1 MIEKVRMLV
10 LTLALLL
17 AFGPVTAAAQE
28 SLGLDAGMLETPPTV
43 QLAANLPTGADAGS
57 VLEAL
62 RPSSAYAALL
72 LAPPAANLPTGADA
86 GSVLG
91 VLRPDDEDALTIPV
105 VQSKGSGTGL
115 GFMIGGGAAL
125 VGGLLIGGTA
135 GNLIAAGGVALGV
148 YGIIIYF

>member
-1 MIEKVRMLV
+1 MIEKVRVLV
-10 LTLALLL
+10 LSLALVL

-62 RPSSAYAALL
+62 RPFPGNAALL
-72 LAPPAANLPTGADA
+72 LAPPAANLPTGVDA
-86 GSVLG
+86 GSVTEA
-91 VLRPDDEDALTIPV
+91 LRPDDDAPTTPV
-105 VQSKGSGTGL
+105 MQSKGSGKGL
-115 GFMIGGGAAL
+115 GFMIGGAAAL
-125 VGGLLIGGTA
+125 VGGLLIGGTG

-148 YGIIIYF
+148 YGAIVYF

>member
-1 MIEKVRMLV
+1 MIEKMRLLV
-10 LTLALLL
+10 LTFTLVFALS
-17 AFGPVTAAAQE
+17 PVAAVAQE
-28 SLGLDAGMLETPPTV
+28 SLLEAEESETPPATQSVDV
-43 QLAANLPTGADAGS
+43 QADAGS

-115 GFMIGGGAAL
+115 GFMIGGAAAL
-125 VGGLLIGGTA
+125 VGGLLIGGTG

-148 YGIIIYF
+148 YGAIIYF